1 MTIKDKVDGKANVII
16 TSNFKMGTIDRLNT
30 NLKETRGE
38 YGERHLLNGA
48 NEAQASKKEKF
59 IKEANLI

>member
-1 MTIKDKVDGKANVII
+1 MSIKDKVDGKANVII

-38 YGERHLLNGA
+38 YGERHILNGA
-48 NEAQASKKEKF
+48 NEA
-59 IKEANLI
+59 